1 MAKSNRQDILVMALF
16 VVTKDSVLACA
27 NELGIPEEQIT
38 DEVMA
43 RVREK
48 ISQVLGDWRD
58 VVRSMV
64 KETIEK
70 ETIEKG
76 SSSCPL
82 GMVCSSSCAFRQVG
96 ECALS
101 RAELGH
107 S

>member
-1 MAKSNRQDILVMALF
+1 MAKSNRQEILVMALF

-27 NELGIPEEQIT
+27 NELGVPEEQIT
-38 DEVMA
+38 DDVMA
-43 RVREK
+43 LVREK

-70 ETIEKG
+70 ETVK
-76 SSSCPL
+76 CPL
-82 GMVCSSSCAFRQVG
+82 GIVCSPSCAFRQAG

-101 RAELGH
+101 RAELGN